1 MAHDRQEIQ
10 SADHSEEADPN
21 TPSGR
26 FLRSDAQVLPVWFT
40 RLFGLVMVIWAGFFL
55 WVETFIPFMLADAG
69 IFLSLWLLLFGLTRR
84 WRLAFSLNV
93 LLFLSIYA
101 SSGFKYSIL
110 AMNLHV
116 YDVSF
121 YLGYLTQ
128 IRFFYE
134 TFPRIAY
141 PASLGLMVLI
151 GALIALYRFEPAWTG
166 RWKKQSG
173 LSLAA
178 LLIMAGSS
186 YPLLTNNVDFFSD
199 GRLVFSAF
207 FSSFRDIPELLKFN
221 KIFESSAQANAGSI
235 PLDPIACAPDG
246 TAPNIILFLNESAM
260 PPGVYP
266 NLVYPKELDP
276 FYTSFDGQVHP
287 LRVETFGGGTWLS
300 DFSVLTGLSTNSF
313 GSMRNFAIQIMTGRL
328 RHSLPQYLKACGYE
342 TSIVYPSGA
351 DFAGSANFYKAI
363 GFDHIIDRKV
373 HHAQDD
379 RQRDAFYYEQ
389 VRQVFERAKTSGSK
403 KPQFV
408 AAQSM
413 STHTPWDFRF
423 AQEAV
428 KPSDELRWNRDV
440 EFDEY
445 LWRLVLA
452 KRDRD
457 DFRTQLA
464 QQFPGAPF
472 LFVGY
477 GDHQPALSKI
487 PIDDPVAIADG
498 GKSWQLDPT
507 APAFRT
513 YYSVDALNFTPQI
526 DLPWVPILEI
536 PHLATVTVQAAGLPL
551 DPVFR
556 QRANLLKTCNGLFGT
571 CADKGALL
579 TFQHWLVDAGWV
591 TAAR

>member
-1 MAHDRQEIQ
+1 M
-10 SADHSEEADPN
+10 DHSEQDTKPN
-21 TPSGR
+21 HEPQAKGMLMRPRLTWANMIVAG
-26 FLRSDAQVLPVWFT
+26 AIVAWGWF
-40 RLFGLVMVIWAGFFL
+40 FVS
-55 WVETFIPFMLADAG
+55 VETFPPFLLADAG
-69 IFLSLWLLLFGLTRR
+69 IFLGLCLVLLSVTRR
-84 WRLAFSLNV
+84 WLLAFSLNV
-93 LLFLSIYA
+93 LFFLSIYV

-121 YLGYLTQ
+121 YLSYLTQ

-141 PASLGLMVLI
+141 PATFAFLLLVA
-151 GALIALYRFEPAWTG
+151 ALIALYRFERPWGAN
-166 RWKKQSG
+166 WKQRSG
-173 LSLAA
+173 VTLAA
-178 LLIMAGSS
+178 LLLLAGSLR
-186 YPLLTNNVDFFSD
+186 PLFVNNVDFFSD

-207 FSSFRDIPELLKFN
+207 FSSLRDIPELLKFN
-221 KIFESSAQANAGSI
+221 KVFESSAQANAGPI
-235 PLDPIACAPDG
+235 PLDAISCSPDK
-246 TAPNIILFLNESAM
+246 TPPNIILFLNESAM

-266 NLVYPKELDP
+266 NLIYPQELDP
-276 FYTSFDGQVHP
+276 FYKSYDGQIHP

-300 DFSVLTGLSTNSF
+300 DFSALTGLSTNSF

-389 VRQVFERAKTSGSK
+389 VRQVFERAKNSGST

-423 AQEAV
+423 AQDAV
-428 KPSDELRWNRDV
+428 KPGEELRWNRDV

-457 DFRTQLA
+457 DFRAQLA
-464 QQFPGAPF
+464 EQFPNAPF

-526 DLPWVPILEI
+526 NLPEVPIVEI
-536 PHLATVTVQAAGLPL
+536 PHLATIAVQAAGLPL

-556 QRANLLKTCNGLFGT
+556 QRAQLLKTCNGLFGT

-591 TAAR
+591 TAGR